1 MSRRNRRERRV
12 AVAVLL
18 GLLAGLLLSG
28 CGGGENSIAE
38 QARAGDDKNYIAG
51 DGSVTVIGP
60 QDRQTEIAL
69 SGQTLE
75 GEDWSSEQARG
86 EVLVINVWGSW
97 CGPCQAEAP
106 DLNEVYA
113 QFTDAD
119 EPVRFIGVNHRDS
132 VPTALAFQRA
142 KDVEYPS
149 LEDDGG
155 QTLTQLKGL
164 ANARPSTL
172 VLDRSGLVA
181 ARVLGQVDAS
191 TLESL
196 VDDVLRE
203 SSSSE

>member
-1 MSRRNRRERRV
+1 MRAERRRGRALV
-12 AVAVLL
+12 PAL
-18 GLLAGLLLSG
+18 GLALLLSA
-28 CGGGENSIAE
+28 CGGDENSIAE

-51 DGSVTVIGP
+51 DGSVTVLGP
-60 QDRQTEIAL
+60 QDRQTEIEL
-69 SGQTLE
+69 SGRTLE
-75 GEDWSSEQARG
+75 GEPWSSEQARG

-113 QFTDAD
+113 ELEEAG

-142 KDVEYPS
+142 KDVQYPS

-155 QTLTQLKGL
+155 ETLTQLEGL

-172 VLDRSGLVA
+172 VLDRSGMVA
-181 ARVLGQVDAS
+181 ARVLGQVEAS
-191 TLESL
+191 TLRTVL
-196 VDDVLRE
+196 ADVLAEER
-203 SSSSE
+203 SASE